1 MKDKVLIFH
10 KVHIMKQT
18 KTAQTLKR
26 TNLKKP
32 MKFNK

>member
-18 KTAQTLKR
+18 KTVNSK
-26 TNLKKP
+26 TNLSQKV
-32 MKFNK
+32 NEI